1 MTAPQDIPPYSSA
14 INSLTNAIKE
24 TEIAETQEIGTYSS
38 RRVVVFWLL
47 WLLGLGFCLLFALF
61 FFMALSPK
69 LWIAALWN
77 LLMTGIEGYLLV
89 KLAYNY
95 SQRTKSM
102 DELLSKATF
111 LSFAMPFISF
121 GGCLVTIIGQDIA
134 G

>member
-24 TEIAETQEIGTYSS
+24 TEIAEAQEIGTYSS

-61 FFMALSPK
+61 SFMTLGTK
-69 LWIAALWN
+69 LWFAGLWH
-77 LLMTGIEGYLLV
+77 LLITGIEGYLLV

-95 SQRTKSM
+95 SQRSKSM
-102 DELLSKATF
+102 DELLSKVTF

-121 GGCLVTIIGQDIA
+121 GGCLLTGL